1 LTRKRF
7 PKTIELRHFHFHRAE
22 PPQNAIWRK
31 LNSFPEAVPKMQRVF
46 STYRYSDE
54 PLTSTMLAEIAQSGI
69 STVEIY
75 CTPLHLNYRS
85 TSAIRTLSEWI
96 GEHHL
101 TIHSLH
107 SPVERDLLPGKRE
120 SGIPISISDPE
131 RVRRLDAVDEVKR
144 TLEIAEHIP
153 FRYLVQHIGGGREA
167 HDPRKIDA
175 AFNSLEHLAIFA
187 KQRGV
192 KIVLENTP
200 GELGSPSN
208 LRHFVV
214 DTRLDLKL
222 CYDIGHAHMEDGIEI
237 SFEAMHEHV
246 VMIHAHDNHGEKDEH
261 LLPHSGNIDWDAAM
275 GVVSGGQNDLPVVL
289 ELRAQSANAP
299 SLAAATAAFEKLEQS
314 IAAKRSA
321 ANS

>member
-1 LTRKRF
+1 
-7 PKTIELRHFHFHRAE
+7 
-22 PPQNAIWRK
+22 
-31 LNSFPEAVPKMQRVF
+31 MQRVF
-46 STYRYSDE
+46 STYRYSTQ
-54 PLTSTMLAEIAQSGI
+54 PLTSALLAEIAQAGI
-69 STVEIY
+69 SQVEIY
-75 CTPLHLNYRS
+75 CTPVHVNYRS
-85 TSAIRTLSEWI
+85 IETIRTVAEWI
-96 GEHHL
+96 REHGL

-107 SPVERDLLPGKRE
+107 SPTERDLLPGKRE

-131 RVRRLDAVDEVKR
+131 RVRRVDAVDEVKR
-144 TLEIAEHIP
+144 TLEIAEQIP
-153 FRYLVQHIGGGREA
+153 FKYLVQHIGGGREA

-222 CYDIGHAHMEDGIEI
+222 CFDIGHAHIEDGIEI

-246 VMIHAHDNHGEKDEH
+246 VMIHAHDNHGEKRSEEH
-261 LLPHSGNIDWDAAM
+261 TSELQS
-275 GVVSGGQNDLPVVL
+275 PVH
-289 ELRAQSANAP
+289 
-299 SLAAATAAFEKLEQS
+299 
-314 IAAKRSA
+314 
-321 ANS
+321 